1 MDSALSHSQW
11 VVRVCLSAFAFI
23 GVLGGTLQMALGQ
36 PDTTPRLDNLH
47 RFMAG
52 VYLSMGVICG
62 WMAVTVREQTTLV
75 YLIAG
80 GVFVAGCGRLLS
92 MAKVGL
98 PKPHAVWIGYLVP
111 ELVLPIV
118 MAVAHSQRG

>member
-62 WMAVTVREQTTLV
+62 WMAVTV
-75 YLIAG
+75 A
-80 GVFVAGCGRLLS
+80 S
-92 MAKVGL
+92 L
-98 PKPHAVWIGYLVP
+98 PWARWNSTS
-111 ELVLPIV
+111 LPIS
-118 MAVAHSQRG
+118 MSATPSP